1 MRNFWILMV
10 CIVWSCGPDPIPEPE
25 PSLLISPTNGDLCT
39 TASKVNDAERQV
51 RFQWT
56 AALNTEIYELIVQN
70 TQTGQQYSKQSSLL
84 SESLILP
91 MGAPYRWYVLSK
103 ATLTP
108 AVGQS
113 ESWKFYLEG
122 EPNASYV
129 PFPALLLS
137 PENEAIIDKTDEGV
151 YTFQWEGLDLDNDI
165 DHYALYLGTDP
176 DALSL
181 KKDSI
186 SEQRTD
192 LTLTPS
198 ATYYWQIVTFDKEG
212 NQSASLVFSFQIN

>member
-1 MRNFWILMV
+1 
-10 CIVWSCGPDPIPEPE
+10 
-25 PSLLISPTNGDLCT
+25 
-39 TASKVNDAERQV
+39 
-51 RFQWT
+51 
-56 AALNTEIYELIVQN
+56 EIYELIVQN
-70 TQTGQQYSKQSSLL
+70 TQTGQQYSKQTSLL

-103 ATLTP
+103 AILTP

-122 EPNASYV
+122 ESNASYV

-137 PENEAIIDKTDEGV
+137 PKNEAIIDKTDKGV

-181 KKDSI
+181 KKDFI

-212 NQSASLVFSFQIN
+212 NQSTSLVFSFQIN